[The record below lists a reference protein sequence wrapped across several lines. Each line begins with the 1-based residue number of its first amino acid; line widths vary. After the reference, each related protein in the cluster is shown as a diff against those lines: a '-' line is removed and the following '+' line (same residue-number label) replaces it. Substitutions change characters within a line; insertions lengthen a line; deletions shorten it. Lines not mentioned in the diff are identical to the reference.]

1 MYSTSIYLDEKYCAP
16 RNQIRHWRKK
26 GKSWEFLKCGCGKD
40 LESFI
45 ADCNDFYDWDIT
57 TEEWTQLI
65 ITLKDIEDNSYV
77 GFVGDPKVQLKPI
90 SEDDGSAWQKYKH
103 VLVEKAFSAV
113 SIDNI
118 ERASQ
123 KVASQL
129 KLETD
134 QKQPIRGMVVG
145 NVQSG
150 KTANM
155 AGVISMAE
163 DFGFNFFIVLSGT
176 IDNLRKQTQDRL
188 VSDLNSANSN
198 LNFKALPPLSG
209 KTESGFRLQ
218 DLNLNDGDKD
228 RYLYVCLKNTTRLKD
243 LLVWLNQDKA
253 KKQKLKIVL
262 LDDEADQAG
271 VNTANMDRNLISKI
285 NRQIKAVVFGQNYE
299 FIDSTPYCSMNYI
312 GYTATPYANF
322 LNEANDASLYPCN
335 FILTLNSPEEYI
347 GPQQIFGLEDVN
359 IGLPIV
365 NVIKDDEVEEVN
377 NMACLVHNIPS
388 ALKESIH
395 WFICTV
401 ACFRYWKLGKPVS
414 MLIHTSQIVAKHD
427 YMAKIIADYVGNLAK
442 SNYIPLLE
450 DTYRKQKKK
459 LNIERFREEMP
470 DFPKEQ
476 KINNYPEFN
485 NLIPFLKEVVDIGT
499 QHILLDEEETKFEY
513 GLGLHLCVDNYK
525 NNRILDENMVLRLI
539 YPDRERDNDIIK
551 KSPAF
556 IVVGGAT
563 LSRGLTL
570 EGLTTSY
577 FLRSTVLADALMQMG
592 RWFGFRKKYEL
603 LPRLW
608 FSNRTIEQFK
618 FLTVLD
624 TDLREE
630 LHNME
635 SLGQSP
641 KEYAPRLDTFP
652 GFKLLQATSK
662 NKRQKAYE
670 IEQDFSNKKGQ
681 TTKFYGD
688 DETIIA
694 NYNHSRA
701 FINKLGPL
709 DKSKILSLNNY
720 YSKRNKSVP
729 NLWFDVPYQDV
740 IELLGKLKYPHQSAL
755 IIDKDETMKWFKN
768 QHENGYLENF
778 HVLLAS
784 NVEGGDILSF
794 DNNIEIHMP
803 TRRQLKEPKGCDID
817 LKVISYPNDRL
828 LDIDMSR
835 LDNNQIDEIVNS
847 KNLNNVGKRIK
858 YGLANTPLLILYFI
872 NKDSGKNEP
881 DTEDRISLNLVEHL
895 VGYYIYIPYGNN
907 GAKKK
912 TYNCNKMV
920 VELDFLRSDVED
932 EDAN

>member
-1 MYSTSIYLDEKYCAP
+1 MDSTSIFLEEKYRAP
-16 RNQIRHWRKK
+16 RSQILQWRKK
-26 GKSWEFLKCGCGKD
+26 DKDWDYIKNGCGKG
-40 LESFI
+40 LEAFI
-45 ADCNDFYDWDIT
+45 TDCNDFNDWDIT
-57 TEEWTQLI
+57 ADEWVKLVSI
-65 ITLKDIEDNSYV
+65 LKDIEENSYV
-77 GFVGDPKVQLKPI
+77 GFIGDPKVPLKPI
-90 SEDDGSAWQKYKH
+90 SDDDGSAWQKYKH
-103 VLVEKAFSAV
+103 VLIEKKFSAV

-118 ERASQ
+118 QRASQ

-129 KLETD
+129 KLDTE
-134 QKQPIRGMVVG
+134 QKQPVRGMVVG

-163 DFGFNFFIVLSGT
+163 DFGFNLFIVLSGT

-218 DLNLNDGDKD
+218 DLNLNEGDRD
-228 RYLYVCLKNTTRLKD
+228 RYLYVCLKNTSRLKD
-243 LLVWLNQDKA
+243 LLVWLNQDKS
-253 KKQKLKIVL
+253 KKQKLRIVL

-271 VNTANMDRNLISKI
+271 VNTASMDRNLISKI

-299 FIDSTPYCSMNYI
+299 FIDSTPYQSMNYI

-347 GPQQIFGLEDVN
+347 GPQQIFGLDDVN
-359 IGLPIV
+359 AGLPII
-365 NVIKDDEVEEVN
+365 NVIEEDEIEEVD
-377 NMACLVHNIPS
+377 NMTCDVSNMPS
-388 ALKESIH
+388 ALKEAIH

-401 ACFRYWKLGKPVS
+401 ACFRYWKIGKPVS
-414 MLIHTSQIVAKHD
+414 MLVHTSQIVAKHD
-427 YMAKIIADYVGNLAK
+427 FMASVIDDYIEKLSK
-442 SNYIPLLE
+442 SNYLLLLKE
-450 DTYRKQKKK
+450 TFNEQKKK

-470 DFPKEQ
+470 DFPQEQEIKE
-476 KINNYPEFN
+476 YPKFEE
-485 NLIPFLKEVVDIGT
+485 LVPYIDEVVGIGT

-513 GLGLHLCVDNYK
+513 GLGLHLCVDNCK

-539 YPDRERDNDIIK
+539 YPDKERDAEIIK

-608 FSNRTIEQFK
+608 LSDRVIEQFK

-635 SLGQSP
+635 SLGLSP

-652 GFKLLQATSK
+652 SFKLLQATSK
-662 NKRQKAYE
+662 NKRQRAYE

-681 TTKFYGD
+681 TTKFFGD
-688 DETIIA
+688 NDVIIS
-694 NYNHSRA
+694 NYNYSRE
-701 FINKLGPL
+701 FINKLGPIN
-709 DKSKILSLNNY
+709 KEAVMSLNNY
-720 YSKRNKSVP
+720 YSRNNKNIP
-729 NLWFDVPYQDV
+729 NLWFNVPYEDV
-740 IELLGKLKYPHQSAL
+740 IELLDNLKYPSQSAL
-755 IIDKDETMKWFKN
+755 IVDKDETMKWFKN

-784 NVEGGDILSF
+784 NVEGGEILSF
-794 DNNIEIHMP
+794 DNNVSIHMP

-817 LKVISYPNDRL
+817 LKIVSYPNDRL
-828 LDIDMSR
+828 LDIDMSK
-835 LDNNQIDEIVNS
+835 LDKHQIDEIINS
-847 KNLNNVGKRIK
+847 RNLSNVEKRIK

-872 NKDSGKNEP
+872 NKESGKDEP
-881 DTEDRISLNLVEHL
+881 DTEDRTRLNLVQHL

-912 TYNCNKMV
+912 TFDCNKMV